1 MKRHPVGTLDHR
13 LDLLSTD
20 GVATVLQDE
29 LQNTYQRIDQVTLD
43 TLTEE
48 QREAAEG

>member
-1 MKRHPVGTLDHR
+1 MRTLDHQ

-20 GVATVLQDE
+20 GVATVTQDE
-29 LQNTYQRIDQVTLD
+29 LQNTYQRIDQTTLD

-48 QREAAEG
+48 QREAVGR